1 MLWKKIQHDPS
12 VGLTK
17 VNQESLPH
25 RALYSYLVYSSLHA
39 GWTKFLLCGNRPLV
53 RFLYTCDNK
62 RPLYSLIL
70 VSYSFSLHLL
80 ITISTICFSS
90 LGNSKPYTRSRTN
103 SINIMQF
110 FLTLYFSLFF
120 FFPFFFVS
128 FLLGIWK
135 FPGQGWTLSC
145 RCNLCHNCSNTG
157 SLTHC
162 AIPGIEP
169 VFGTPETLLVHCSG
183 NSKIVIFYIQLK
195 FINILKLVSHNRVV
209 W

>member
-53 RFLYTCDNK
+53 CFLYTCDNK

-120 FFPFFFVS
+120 FFFS
-128 FLLGIWK
+128 FLSFSSFSAVYGSSHARV
-135 FPGQGWTLSC
+135 G
-145 RCNLCHNCSNTG
+145 LCAAA
-157 SLTHC
+157 
-162 AIPGIEP
+162 AIYA
-169 VFGTPETLLVHCSG
+169 TTAA
-183 NSKIVIFYIQLK
+183 
-195 FINILKLVSHNRVV
+195 ILDP
-209 W
+209 